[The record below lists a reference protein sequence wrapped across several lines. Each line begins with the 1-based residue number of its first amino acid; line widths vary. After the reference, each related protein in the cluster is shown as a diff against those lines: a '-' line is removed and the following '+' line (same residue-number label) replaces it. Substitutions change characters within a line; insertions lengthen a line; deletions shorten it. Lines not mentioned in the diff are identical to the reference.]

1 MKKKMMKKIVALAL
15 TFVMVMSLAA
25 CGNSGGGDTGSTS
38 DTQDT
43 ADTSDTA
50 DAADTTDAA
59 DTADTADAE
68 STDASDAEYG
78 MDKNLSGK
86 ITIWTWGDY
95 EIKGSSK
102 FNDYYP
108 NIELEFVQF
117 DSGEYFEKVVTT
129 LASGGEMPDVVLFES
144 GVRGQFL
151 AMEDTWEVL
160 NAAPYNADT
169 SELLDW
175 ALPLC
180 TNTNGDLLCVQ
191 VDNCV
196 GAWAYDRNLTKKYFG
211 TDDPAELEAR
221 FQTIDDYVEAAKE
234 VAEKGNGE
242 DFIFGGAGDIKD
254 AIRGLYTQEP
264 WVTDGKITLDTSYK
278 KVYEVVDELVATG
291 AVGKYVAWT
300 PAWNASWSA
309 GHTVFT
315 GCPTWYASHVLKSN
329 DTDSEGRWGLIT
341 PPGGG
346 YSNGGTAYAIPKVID
361 DSQKELAWAWIKY
374 LTMSLEGA
382 ENFYEAHTTPT
393 LYKPAYEGDLY
404 AGEPDPFFG
413 GQNIMQ
419 KYLEIAQNPNTKAR
433 VVTKYD
439 GTLELIDNEILVQM
453 GEGNM
458 HADEAYAKL
467 KADMIAA
474 APELTE

>member
-1 MKKKMMKKIVALAL
+1 MKKRNIMKKAFAILLAL
-15 TFVMVMSLAA
+15 QMVVSLAA
-25 CGNSGGGDTGSTS
+25 CGNGGNGSDAGNKA

-43 ADTSDTA
+43 ANDTQSTDTA
-50 DAADTTDAA
+50 DAADTTD
-59 DTADTADAE
+59 TADTADAG
-68 STDASDAEYG
+68 DSDAGYA
-78 MDKNLSGK
+78 MDRNLSGK

-108 NIELEFVQF
+108 NIEMEYVQF
-117 DSGEYFEKVVTT
+117 DSSEYFEKVVTT

-160 NAAPYNADT
+160 NGAPYNADT
-169 SELLDW
+169 SQLLDW

-180 TNTNGDLLCVQ
+180 TNTNGDLLCIQ

-211 TDDPAELEAR
+211 TDDPAELEAK
-221 FQTIDDYVEAAKE
+221 FQTLDDYVEAAKV
-234 VAEKGNGE
+234 VAEQGNGE

-254 AIRGLYTQEP
+254 AVRGLYTEEA
-264 WVTDGKITLDTSYK
+264 WVTDGKITMDNSYK

-329 DTDSEGRWGLIT
+329 DTESEGRWGLIT

-346 YSNGGTAYAIPKVID
+346 YSNGGTAYAIPSCID

-374 LTMSLEGA
+374 LTMSEEGSA
-382 ENFYEAHTTPT
+382 NFYEAHSTPT

-433 VVTKYD
+433 NVTKYD
-439 GTLELIDNEILVQM
+439 GTIESIDTELLIQI
-453 GEGNM
+453 GEGNI
-458 HADEAYAKL
+458 HAEEAYQKL
-467 KADMIAA
+467 KEGLLAA